1 MKIGNVYRHHKG
13 GYYKVLGLPLREEDL
28 VKLVYYVGTDG
39 KTWIRTLKNFN
50 SPVEIRYKGSGGHH
64 IHRFNKVIDDPN
76 NPFKEKQTEPTPT
89 NGSKVMTIWADY

>member
-39 KTWIRTLKNFN
+39 KTWIRTLKNFH
-50 SPVEIRYKGSGGHH
+50 SQIQIRYRGSNSHSP
-64 IHRFNKVIDDPN
+64 RFNKVIGDPN
-76 NPFKEKQTEPTPT
+76 NPFKEPEIEPTPTPT
-89 NGSKVMTIWADY
+89 NGSPIRFI